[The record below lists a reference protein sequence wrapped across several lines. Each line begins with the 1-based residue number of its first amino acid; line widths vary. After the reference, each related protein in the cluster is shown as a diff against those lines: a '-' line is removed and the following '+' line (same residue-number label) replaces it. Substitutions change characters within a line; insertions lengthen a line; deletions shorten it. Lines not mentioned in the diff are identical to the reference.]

1 MASLVNSHILTV
13 AVGTLA
19 FVMIAVMCVF
29 LYGLFD
35 TRIDNAELFK
45 IIGPAFQMIVGAFT
59 GLVGG
64 YKLGQ
69 QDRRAE

>member
-1 MASLVNSHILTV
+1 MNAHILTI

-19 FVMIAVMCVF
+19 LVMIAVIGVF

-35 TRIDNAELFK
+35 SRVDNAELIK

-64 YKLGQ
+64 YKLGVQ
-69 QDRRAE
+69 ASGSS

>member
-1 MASLVNSHILTV
+1 MNSHILTI

-19 FVMIAVMCVF
+19 FVMIAVMSVF

-35 TRIDNAELFK
+35 QRVDNAELFK

-64 YKLGQ
+64 YKLGVA
-69 QDRRAE
+69 DGRSNVE

>member
-1 MASLVNSHILTV
+1 MNAHILTI
-13 AVGTLA
+13 AVLTLA
-19 FVMIAVMCVF
+19 MVMISVMGVF

-35 TRIDNAELFK
+35 PRVDNTELFK

-64 YKLGQ
+64 YKLGVA
-69 QDRRAE
+69 DGRAA

>member
-1 MASLVNSHILTV
+1 MNSHILTI

-19 FVMIAVMCVF
+19 FVMIAVMIVF

-35 TRIDNAELFK
+35 TRVDNSELFK

-64 YKLGQ
+64 YKLG
-69 QDRRAE
+69 RADGATRND